1 MALFGGGKPDHP
13 MADIKQAKKLIAEL
27 PAGDA
32 FKALED
38 VTFWLDSIART
49 PEFKAEYRFELYD
62 LLDQAAKNH
71 QRKLSQ
77 EYLQADRQQKFVE
90 ARIWKAVFEF
100 WKGLG
105 DGYIQCIEQFQ
116 TGAGGGIKN
125 ELPIIV
131 ARALR
136 TVTLQLKWVLLRYGP
151 VAPEI
156 WGDIGRLYQFAESR
170 GFVSAIITIY
180 PGAHGTSSVQQEFLK
195 ALMLGVSSTDGLSP
209 VEQEIVERIVAH
221 FGSLFTVQDNP
232 TDASN
237 YFFDCSMRQLPARV
251 IKSTGQSPTTR
262 FFGAGHALPALHK
275 LMQDIKLKDGVPS
288 DVHLG
293 GEYDTA
299 LVLSVLQHLALYWA
313 DEPPA
318 RSTER
323 RKIATRLTVVHG
335 YQKVIAMVADSEE
348 ASLDFGQQDGTESW
362 IVENISDGGYGA
374 IIPQVK
380 GDWVRLGSLLGLKA
394 ETSKFWGAGV
404 IRRITRDEYQQR
416 RVGIQVL
423 SKAVIP
429 VRLSPT
435 GNVSSVNATRQGDQ
449 AILLSSTPDAQGE
462 VELLMKV
469 GSYTAGQSLEMHVR
483 KGKSYLLMPSKL
495 IEGADDF
502 DWAKFKVMQ
511 RD

>member
-13 MADIKQAKKLIAEL
+13 MSDIKQAKKLIAEL

-32 FKALED
+32 FKALEE
-38 VTFWLDSIART
+38 VTFWLDSVART
-49 PEFKAEYRFELYD
+49 AEFKADHRFQLYD

-77 EYLQADRQQKFVE
+77 EYLTNERQLKFVE
-90 ARIWKAVFEF
+90 NRLWKTVFEF

-116 TGAGGGIKN
+116 AGSGGTIKQ
-125 ELPIIV
+125 ELPVIV

-136 TVTLQLKWVLLRYGP
+136 TQTLQLKWVLLRYGP

-156 WGDIGRLYQFAESR
+156 WGNIGKLYQFAESR

-180 PGAHGTSSVQQEFLK
+180 PGTHGGSSVQQEFLK
-195 ALMLGVSSTDGLSP
+195 TLMLGVSSTDGLSP
-209 VEQEIVERIVAH
+209 VEQEIVERVVAH
-221 FGSLFTVQDNP
+221 FGDLFTVQDNP

-237 YFFDCSMRQLPARV
+237 YFFDCAMRQMPARV
-251 IKSTGQSPTTR
+251 FKGTGQSPTTR
-262 FFGAGHALPALHK
+262 FFGAGHALPALRK
-275 LMQDIKLKDGVPS
+275 LMQDIKQKDGVPS
-288 DVHLG
+288 EVHLG
-293 GEYDTA
+293 GTYDTD
-299 LVLSVLQHLALYWA
+299 LVMSVLEHLAVYWA

-318 RSTER
+318 RSSER

-335 YQKVIAMVADSEE
+335 FRDALGLVAQNEE
-348 ASLDFGQQDGTESW
+348 ASLDFGKPNGSESW
-362 IVENISDGGYGA
+362 VVENVSEGGYGA

-380 GDWVRLGSLLGLKA
+380 GDWVRVGSLVGLKT
-394 ETSKFWGAGV
+394 ETAKFWGAGV

-416 RVGIQVL
+416 RVGIEVL

-429 VRLSPT
+429 VRLSPA
-435 GNVSSVNATRQGDQ
+435 GHVSSINATREGDQ
-449 AILLSSTPDAQGE
+449 AVLLSSTPDDKGE
-462 VELLMKV
+462 VDLLLAV
-469 GSYTAGQSLEMHVR
+469 GSYTADQTLEMHLR

-495 IEGADDF
+495 IEGGDDF
-502 DWAKFKVMQ
+502 DWATFKVMK